1 MIWRDA
7 YRTREHHTVI
17 VVSHRARSKSSASL
31 RAIAR
36 SNARPP
42 VPPARVRSRV
52 LDRPLGFPSSP
63 RLEPSRLRAPRA
75 ARRRRSPSRPRVNAH
90 LFHRLRSN
98 ATHVDEFARVVQ
110 RRIARRA
117 ARSRRRG
124 SRVFHTRII
133 TDTRRPT
140 ARAPRSP
147 SRARVVRHARRPR
160 SLLMFAVS
168 STRVVVNAANTS
180 GTKRVAAKKP
190 AAGKVRRSPRAWF
203 YPEGDPTR
211 ARDARARGARAR
223 DRARAIEAIDA
234 VDAVERT
241 IDRRRARARR
251 GVRRKD
257 GEGTAIDRS
266 RARRGSGAES

>member
-203 YPEGDPTR
+203 YPEGDPT
-211 ARDARARGARAR
+211 ARARREGA
-223 DRARAIEAIDA
+223 
-234 VDAVERT
+234 
-241 IDRRRARARR
+241 RRARARSSAR
-251 GVRRKD
+251 DRSDRCRRRRRTNDRSTSRARATRRSAKGRRRD
-257 GEGTAIDRS
+257 GDRS
-266 RARRGSGAES
+266 RARQEGVGR